1 MNAVDYVEGDGRL
14 LAIVVRADIDE
25 RGTVPLTDESLPLQM
40 SVMVKGEGEG
50 SPAHVHNPSVAVDQ
64 EGRYRHEMLHV
75 LEGRVDVGVH
85 TGDGALVERVVLGLG
100 DTILLFEGHDTVFLE
115 RTRLVEIK
123 EGPYPG
129 PEIDKRWLQLGL
141 RMVPP
146 PGVEPGTLRC
156 LLMA

>member
-1 MNAVDYVEGDGRL
+1 MRGVEYVEVDRRL
-14 LAIVVRADIDE
+14 LAIVVRADFDE

-40 SVMVKGEGEG
+40 SVMAKEEGEG
-50 SPAHVHNPSVAVDQ
+50 SPAHVHTPSVAVDQ
-64 EGRYRHEMLHV
+64 RGRYRHEMLHV

-85 TGDGALVERVVLGLG
+85 TGEGVLAERVVLGPG

-129 PEIDKRWLQLGL
+129 PERDKRWL
-141 RMVPP
+141 
-146 PGVEPGTLRC
+146 
-156 LLMA
+156 